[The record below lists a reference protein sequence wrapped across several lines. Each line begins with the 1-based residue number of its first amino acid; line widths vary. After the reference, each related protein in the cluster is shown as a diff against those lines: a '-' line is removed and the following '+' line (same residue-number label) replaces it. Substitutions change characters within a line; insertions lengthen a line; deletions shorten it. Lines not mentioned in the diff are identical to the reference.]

1 MRFGRTL
8 RQSIHKP
15 WATHYIDYDKLKK
28 LLREPGGDSDEEK
41 WNDGTSKSGKDPWTD
56 DDEAA
61 FVEELVNVQLD
72 KVYSFQVEKWK
83 ELQERAAGC
92 QSTLDEWVQSKNN
105 DDDPEKRLRSVN
117 DELDDITRE
126 VNELEKFSR
135 INFTGF
141 IKAAKKHDRKRGK
154 AYRVTP
160 LVQVRL
166 GALPFNSEDYSPL
179 LCRFDVPLPHRAR
192 TCLFDAPAKYVS
204 RSYRLSDMYSFVRQH
219 LENIRGRSMSSSDV
233 TPDGAKLQS
242 YKCELC
248 FFLPK

>member
-28 LLREPGGDSDEEK
+28 LLREPNVDSDEEK
-41 WNDGTSKSGKDPWTD
+41 GDNGISKSGKDPWTD

-61 FVEELVNVQLD
+61 FVEELVNVQLE

-83 ELQERAAGC
+83 ELQERASRC
-92 QSTLDEWVQSKNN
+92 QSILDEWVQSKREEDVH
-105 DDDPEKRLRSVN
+105 DDDRKKRLRSVN

-126 VNELEKFSR
+126 VTELEKFSR

-141 IKAAKKHDRKRGK
+141 IKAAKKHDRRRGK

-179 LCRFDVPLPHRAR
+179 LCRLGVPSPHRVR
-192 TCLFDAPAKYVS
+192 TC
-204 RSYRLSDMYSFVRQH
+204 H
-219 LENIRGRSMSSSDV
+219 
-233 TPDGAKLQS
+233 
-242 YKCELC
+242 
-248 FFLPK
+248 